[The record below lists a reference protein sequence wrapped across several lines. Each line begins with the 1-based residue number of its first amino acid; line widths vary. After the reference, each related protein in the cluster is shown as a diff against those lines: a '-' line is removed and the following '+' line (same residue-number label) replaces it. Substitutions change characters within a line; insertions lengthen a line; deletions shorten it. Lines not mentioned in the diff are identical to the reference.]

1 MGEGDGA
8 GKSSE
13 AASQPL
19 RSAVAGTI
27 RLVFISYA
35 SADAPLAQ
43 KVCAA
48 LEAAGFRCWIAP
60 RDVVPGTLYA
70 EGIVQALDESRVLVL
85 VLSKDAVASAHVGKE
100 LERSTSK
107 RHPIIALRT
116 DAAPLTPAFEY
127 FLNESQWIDVGAGGT
142 DAAIAKLVEA
152 VGRHLVPG
160 SAADPA
166 RAPQLPVRKVAP
178 AGRCPRSSLFY
189 RIVLHHQQRH
199 DSRPYQSD
207 KRG

>member
-1 MGEGDGA
+1 
-8 GKSSE
+8 
-13 AASQPL
+13 
-19 RSAVAGTI
+19 
-27 RLVFISYA
+27 
-35 SADAPLAQ
+35 
-43 KVCAA
+43 
-48 LEAAGFRCWIAP
+48 
-60 RDVVPGTLYA
+60 
-70 EGIVQALDESRVLVL
+70 
-85 VLSKDAVASAHVGKE
+85 
-100 LERSTSK
+100 
-107 RHPIIALRT
+107 
-116 DAAPLTPAFEY
+116 
-127 FLNESQWIDVGAGGT
+127 LNESQWIDVGAGGT